1 MRKQFI
7 YLLVLLLAFNVG
19 IAQNK
24 KTSGATAGFSA
35 SGVNES
41 QLFQLWR
48 NASSMG
54 MSESEILKLFTQMGV
69 NGSQYLQLK
78 KRFDKKVEETSESDL
93 EEEAEDLNAMGSDS
107 SMIKQIPLR
116 KNSPIFGMRFFSN
129 PKNTFTPNI
138 KLAAPLNY
146 ILGPDDQLQLILTGM
161 NESSQLLKINADG
174 FVNIKYAGIIT
185 LSGLTLETAQQQIN
199 RKMQSVY
206 THLKTGKTQLTVILN
221 KYRTIR
227 VSVAGEAYRPGN
239 YQIPG
244 VCSIFNLLYLTGGP
258 TEKGTLRNIQ
268 LIRNNKKIA
277 TIDFYQFLMQGSF
290 ENNIRLEDQDVIY
303 FPFYE
308 KHVYMAGAVKRA
320 AIYELTKTDPLSE
333 LLNMAGGFGDTAYR
347 ERVKIYQL
355 GNEQRTIRDLSAAEF
370 ASYLPINGD
379 SIQVDKINET
389 YANKVYI
396 NGAVTMPGNYELTN
410 NLSLKKLI
418 EKAGGIQETAFLTRG
433 YINRINTDRQK
444 QLISFDLSELQQR
457 KELDILLSK
466 NDSVFIPT
474 AESLREAMT
483 IEIEGA
489 VKKPGAYEF
498 REGMKVEDALLLA
511 GGLTNNADFKKVT
524 LLRLPKNISDTI
536 ASKVLDEYN
545 LSVTPNLKNQPVP
558 FTLNAKDKIIVSS
571 FLNNQPIGN
580 VKIQGEVLYPGTYAI
595 QQREETA
602 MDILKRAGGL
612 TPFGNMA
619 QIKIFRSGILV
630 GIDLEQN
637 AYRIA
642 PNDSLYIPKT
652 EPLVEVSG
660 AVANQQFVLYS
671 SNKLMYYISAAGGF
685 TDKAALKKSYVQ
697 YSNGLNKRTKRFLF
711 FRSYPTIKPGA
722 KIVVPAAEG
731 SIAKLIS
738 SNNISAILTS
748 LTALISLIVLLKK

>member
-1 MRKQFI
+1 MRKHFF
-7 YLLVLLLAFNVG
+7 YLLILLLVVNVG

-24 KTSGATAGFSA
+24 KSSPTAAFNFS
-35 SGVNES
+35 SVNES

-48 NASSMG
+48 NANSMG
-54 MSESEILKLFTQMGV
+54 LPESEILKMFTQMGV

-78 KRFDKKVEETSESDL
+78 KRFDKKVEDTSESDL
-93 EEEAEDLNAMGSDS
+93 EEEAEDLNAMGSDT
-107 SMIKQIPLR
+107 SMFKQLPLR

-138 KLAAPLNY
+138 KLAAPQNY

-174 FVNIKYAGIIT
+174 FINIKYAGIIT
-185 LSGLTLETAQQQIN
+185 LSGLTLEAAQNQIS
-199 RKMQSVY
+199 RKMQAVY
-206 THLKTGKTQLTVILN
+206 PHIKTGNTKVTLILN

-244 VCSIFNLLYLTGGP
+244 ISSIFNLLYFTGGP
-258 TEKGTLRNIQ
+258 SEKGTLRNIQ

-277 TIDFYQFLMQGSF
+277 TIDFYQFLMKGSF

-308 KHVYMAGAVKRA
+308 KHVYLAGAVKRA

-347 ERVKIYQL
+347 ERVKIFQL
-355 GNEQRTIRDLSAAEF
+355 GNEQRTIRDISKADF
-370 ASYLPINGD
+370 VSYLPQNGD

-396 NGAVTMPGNYELTN
+396 QGAVVMPGNYELTN
-410 NLSLKKLI
+410 ALSLKKLI

-433 YINRINTDRQK
+433 YINRINTSFER
-444 QLISFDLSELQQR
+444 QLISFDLTELQQR
-457 KELDILLSK
+457 KELDIQLSK

-474 AESLREAMT
+474 IESLRESMM
-483 IEIEGA
+483 IQIEGA
-489 VKKPGAYEF
+489 VKKPGTYEF
-498 REGMKVEDALLLA
+498 RDGMKVEDALLMA
-511 GGLTNNADFKKVT
+511 GGLTNNADCKKVVV
-524 LLRLPKNISDTI
+524 LRLPKNISDTV

-545 LSVTPNLKNQPVP
+545 LSVTPNLKNATTP
-558 FTLNAKDKIIVSS
+558 FALSAKDKIIVYS
-571 FLNNQPIGN
+571 FLNNHPIGN
-580 VKIQGEVLYPGTYAI
+580 VKIQGEVLYPGTYDI

-660 AVANQQFVLYS
+660 AVSNQQFVLFS
-671 SNKLMYYISAAGGF
+671 SNKFMYYVWAAGGF
-685 TDKAALKKSYVQ
+685 KDKAALKKSYVQ
-697 YSNGLNKRTKRFLF
+697 YSNGLNKKTKHFLF
-711 FRSYPTIKPGA
+711 FKSYPTIKPGS
-722 KIVVPAAEG
+722 KIVVPTAES